1 MTSLRNIL
9 PMHKH
14 DASDASTEPK
24 EGHHGH
30 HGHHLHHH
38 HGDHEHHHLQHA
50 RARKNAMSAYV
61 NNKWRNEIVAALAEF
76 AGTFMFLCMSE
87 HLHSIEDVNE
97 RVKELD

>member
-14 DASDASTEPK
+14 DTSDASTEPK

-30 HGHHLHHH
+30 HGHHLHH
-38 HGDHEHHHLQHA
+38 GNHEHHHLQHA

-61 NNKWRNEIVAALAEF
+61 SNKWRNEIVAALAEF
-76 AGTFMFLCMSE
+76 AGTFMFLCTLD
-87 HLHSIEDVNE
+87 HRCNTAVLH
-97 RVKELD
+97 